1 MPISIVLQI
10 FKFLAAFVPEFIAK
24 FNKSLNDV
32 AAILDFRIN
41 GFWSTDV
48 WPIVIAIIS
57 ENFVKKYLVRKILEQ
72 KMYFVIFAGIC
83 LFGAILG

>member
-1 MPISIVLQI
+1 MGIVLQI
-10 FKFLAAFVPEFIAK
+10 FKFLAAFIHELWL
-24 FNKSLNDV
+24 NQQQSLNDV

-48 WPIVIAIIS
+48 WPIVMAIIS

-83 LFGAILG
+83 LFGAIVG